1 MACDELA
8 KHSRSETTE
17 RVEEEVPPIGRT
29 GRGERLLPYLDESAE
44 EDRRYDSPWDEARCL
59 GTLVALEVLEPQQRA
74 EPEVHEEVQHL
85 VNVAHLIERSL
96 GRIEERQEQ
105 DDTDDDDRERIFL

>member
-17 RVEEEVPPIGRT
+17 RVEEEVPPVGRT

-44 EDRRYDSPWDEARCL
+44 EDGRYDSPGDEALGL
-59 GTLVALEVLEPQQRA
+59 GTLMALEVLEPQHRA

-105 DDTDDDDRERIFL
+105 DDAYDED